1 MPDIAIMTDVIVGF
15 PGETNN
21 DFRATTRFIKKI
33 NFSKLHVF
41 PFSAHERTPAATL
54 PNQVEEIVKNIRAKK
69 LNNLSSSLEKA
80 YAKRFAG
87 KPLEVIVD
95 GRNQGSSFRGRTE
108 YNFDI
113 QFISEKK
120 YRQGEVAQTENWELL

>member
-41 PFSAHERTPAATL
+41 PFSAHERTLAATL
-54 PNQVEEIVKNIRAKK
+54 PNQVDGTVKNARAIK
-69 LNNLSSSLEKA
+69 LNDLSCSLEKT
-80 YAKRFAG
+80 YAERFAG
-87 KPLEVIVD
+87 KPLTVIID
-95 GRNQGSSFRGRTE
+95 GRNQGASLRGRTE